1 MYFSSMGIESVVD
14 EKNGEKSS
22 GHHDAGC
29 TACEMAVVWM
39 QSQLRLNET
48 QERILDYVN
57 QVSFL
62 GLNLFHP

>member
-22 GHHDAGC
+22 GQHDAGC

-62 GLNLFHP
+62 GLNFFHP